1 MIYKRDESSKINGFD
16 RRSNSNDHIR
26 DTFEIQDLVKKSS
39 LIPFRADVARASIQR
54 F

>member
-1 MIYKRDESSKINGFD
+1 MKAQKLMAWTDVPTATI
-16 RRSNSNDHIR
+16 HIR

-39 LIPFRADVARASIQR
+39 LIPFRADVAWVSIQL